1 MDIFT
6 LLTSGIG
13 IVIGMAGAVCTT
25 IVPILV
31 LGGVGFFLYKRSQQS
46 KAAIQAAQSW
56 LSTSGTV
63 LISTVQSKRSG
74 NSTTVFPVVVYQYEV
89 DGKGYQGKTIKAGE
103 QYLNVRIYGQ
113 AQETSARYP
122 VGASVTVY
130 YNPANPAESALER

>member
-13 IVIGMAGAVCTT
+13 VFIGVAGAACTT
-25 IVPILV
+25 ILPILV

-74 NSTTVFPVVVYQYEV
+74 NSTSVFPVVVYQYEV

-103 QYLNVRIYGQ
+103 QYLNVRVYGQ

-122 VGASVTVY
+122 VGASVTVF